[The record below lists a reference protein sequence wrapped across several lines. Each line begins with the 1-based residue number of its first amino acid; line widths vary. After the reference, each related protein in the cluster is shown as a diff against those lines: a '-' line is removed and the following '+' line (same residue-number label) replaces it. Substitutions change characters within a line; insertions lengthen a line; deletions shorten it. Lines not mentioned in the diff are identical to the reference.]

1 MIENLSRV
9 SHNFGLHLWSSKR
22 EKYAAALTE
31 KDKKKLQ
38 NKQRI
43 TTRSSYPLTII
54 PAGSE
59 KVKSAISF
67 LIQDRKRP
75 GFWAWNVEYL

>member
-1 MIENLSRV
+1 MIENLSR
-9 SHNFGLHLWSSKR
+9 FTQLWSPSLQLQVRKIR
-22 EKYAAALTE
+22 RCSDWD
-31 KDKKKLQ
+31 KDKKNLE